1 MGTTTQAIDID
12 VAPAAFRAVLDDY
25 ARYPEFLP
33 EVKAVKVGPRTEQSV
48 EVTYKLDV
56 LLKTFE
62 YTLEHRW
69 AVPID
74 PAAPLR
80 IDWKLV
86 RGEFLRQNTGHWLL
100 EATARG
106 TRATYT
112 IDLRL
117 GAGIP
122 STVETALAQQGL
134 PRLLA
139 SFKARAEA
147 LPR

>member
-1 MGTTTQAIDID
+1 MGKFIGE
-12 VAPAAFRAVLDDY
+12 RAVERIAITMPPLFMG
-25 ARYPEFLP
+25 ASPVRAHACL
-33 EVKAVKVGPRTEQSV
+33 R
-48 EVTYKLDV
+48 KLCN
-56 LLKTFE
+56 LT
-62 YTLEHRW
+62 
-69 AVPID
+69 
-74 PAAPLR
+74 
-80 IDWKLV
+80 
-86 RGEFLRQNTGHWLL
+86 GEFLRQNTGHWLL